1 MIKKI
6 TWSLIKRIEIMGA
19 TKKHTPP
26 MTLLFMKGTG
36 PWEPIFILVAAVLL
50 VVVAAITR
58 IKIGSQDQEIF
69 PLLSW
74 LAAFLFI
81 ITPCLAASIQERRD
95 FLMSPIKFS
104 SAGGPQMKK

>member
-36 PWEPIFILVAAVLL
+36 TQPRSTE
-50 VVVAAITR
+50 
-58 IKIGSQDQEIF
+58 EN
-69 PLLSW
+69 
-74 LAAFLFI
+74 
-81 ITPCLAASIQERRD
+81 
-95 FLMSPIKFS
+95 
-104 SAGGPQMKK
+104 